1 MTLMWCR
8 DSIFV
13 EKSTIDFPIFL
24 LLFNTKL
31 PIFPISSSI
40 LSFLFSYLFEQPYCG
55 TPCIQYPNYNKYK
68 TLTHTKAITAIWIDL
83 WYVYIIVL
91 TADVTSCFSGIDYS
105 SPWRDNFNASRES
118 IRQNLHI
125 LHPSMQTILGICQS
139 KNYSTMLITD
149 QSNLR
154 YCTQLTFCFSFTF

>member
-1 MTLMWCR
+1 MQGFYLCQ
-8 DSIFV
+8 
-13 EKSTIDFPIFL
+13 EKNYWFL
-24 LLFNTKL
+24 
-31 PIFPISSSI
+31 IQ
-40 LSFLFSYLFEQPYCG
+40 SFLFFLFSQSWVSYFSIYLSNHAAGHPVYS
-55 TPCIQYPNYNKYK
+55 TLYYDKYK
-68 TLTHTKAITAIWIDL
+68 TLTHTKAITALWIDL

-105 SPWRDNFNASRES
+105 SPWRDSFNASRES

-154 YCTQLTFCFSFTF
+154 YCTLLTFCFPFTFWWL